1 MGTDML
7 AAPDTVAMLG
17 QAANAWNAISWE
29 ESIPFLIVL
38 IGLYWVK
45 VKIDSSVG
53 LSKKK
58 GRQLKNIIKEAIE
71 ETK

>member
-1 MGTDML
+1 MITL
-7 AAPDTVAMLG
+7 AVL
-17 QAANAWNAISWE
+17 NVVEAWNEISWE
-29 ESIPFLIVL
+29 DAIPFIITL

-53 LSKKK
+53 IGKKQ

-71 ETK
+71 ESKGVS

>member
-1 MGTDML
+1 MGAEMF

>member
-1 MGTDML
+1 MGAEML

-71 ETK
+71 ESK

>member
-29 ESIPFLIVL
+29 ESIPFLLVL

>member
-1 MGTDML
+1 MGSEML

>member
-1 MGTDML
+1 MGAEMYAIPL
-7 AAPDTVAMLG
+7 MLG

-29 ESIPFLIVL
+29 ESIPFLITL

-53 LSKKK
+53 FSKKK

>member
-1 MGTDML
+1 ML

>member
-1 MGTDML
+1 LVST
-7 AAPDTVAMLG
+7 
-17 QAANAWNAISWE
+17 
-29 ESIPFLIVL
+29 
-38 IGLYWVK
+38 VK

>member
-1 MGTDML
+1 MGAEML

-29 ESIPFLIVL
+29 ESIPFLLVL

>member
-1 MGTDML
+1 MGADML

-29 ESIPFLIVL
+29 ESIPFLLVL